1 MNSDDSRQLT
11 DEISDTHSAVPSWS
25 GYDYQGKVAIYTV
38 LSLINSI
45 DINEISDYA
54 LEIEHL
60 EDFSIKCNGD
70 YHSIHQVKAY
80 QSQNKSK
87 ISTYRSAILDLM
99 GKSAKFNSVK
109 YANLHSTCEI
119 ESIEKEE
126 LEKVLKE
133 YEPTKKVHQQVH
145 YKELL
150 SEKEKFDEV
159 FIKLRLNDDYE
170 ELPFKRIVNLDEIE
184 EEVKDQI
191 RKFYKSNDNHVD
203 KEFSFIDENIDHI
216 YQNLTAIIDD
226 LVRSIHVKKTT
237 VPEITFLR
245 ILTILKEEFIFK
257 LSIKTAAAY
266 LKLTLQEYFID
277 FCEDFGICPSDNEI
291 QCIAWNNNWN
301 YLKDLS
307 DEEFLTICKKLSP
320 NILSKN
326 NSINIRTY
334 RELINKIGVQKNL
347 IPIINLE
354 SRFEIKSTSIKEAF
368 VFNKDG
374 VHHLIT
380 TIAESMG
387 PNSVENIG
395 KKIFQN
401 LKSDDQLSYILFDI
415 HKIITTEIEGAFS
428 GNIFDV
434 KKAYENEPDGIG
446 VNSKEAITSPK
457 RMDFL
462 KIVSALEELK

>member
-1 MNSDDSRQLT
+1 MNSEDSRQIT
-11 DEISDTHSAVPSWS
+11 DENSDSHSAVPSWS

-38 LSLINSI
+38 LSLINSKEVH
-45 DINEISDYA
+45 EISDFV

-60 EDFSIKCNGD
+60 EDFSIKCNGE

-80 QSQNKSK
+80 QSQNRSK

-99 GKSAKFNSVK
+99 GKSAKFNSIK

-119 ESIEKEE
+119 EDVDKDE
-126 LEKVLKE
+126 LEKILKE
-133 YEPTKKVHQQVH
+133 YEPTKKVQQQVR

-150 SEKEKFDEV
+150 AEKEQFYEA
-159 FIKLRLNDDYE
+159 FIKLRLNDEYA

-184 EEVKDQI
+184 EEIKDQI
-191 RKFYKSNDNHVD
+191 RKFYKENDNHVD
-203 KEFSFIDENIDHI
+203 KEFSYIDENIDHI
-216 YQNLTAIIDD
+216 YRNLTATIDD

-237 VPEITFLR
+237 VPEITFLK
-245 ILTILKEEFIFK
+245 ILAILKEEFIFK
-257 LSIKTAAAY
+257 LSAKTAVAY
-266 LKLTLQEYFID
+266 LKLSLQEYYID
-277 FCEDFGICPSDNEI
+277 FCENFGICPSDNET

-320 NILSKN
+320 NIHSKKN
-326 NSINIRTY
+326 ISIRTY
-334 RELINKIGVQKNL
+334 RELVNKIGVQKNL
-347 IPIINLE
+347 IPMINLE

-415 HKIITTEIEGAFS
+415 HKIITTEIEGTFS
-428 GNIFDV
+428 GNIFDI

-462 KIVSALEELK
+462 KVASAMEELK